1 MFPGAPNLDARHVVE
16 SAAHV
21 MKEACSACTASKQ
34 AEDMAMTMTMDSS
47 NSTMAMDMG
56 ATCKINMLWNWYT
69 IDACFL
75 AESWHITSKGMFAG
89 SCIGVV
95 LMVVMLEFLRRSSK
109 EFDRWLIAQ
118 HIAAYTGGAAA
129 IGAVGAGARA
139 ASATSEGAGSD
150 KAGMGCGAS
159 STPAAAA
166 AVAVAS
172 QPTVPPF
179 RPNVWQ
185 QATRALLHVMQFAL
199 AYIIMLLAMYF
210 NGYIIICIFIGAFIG
225 AFIFHWETINVGSSG
240 EATSAAKEPTVC
252 CG

>member
-1 MFPGAPNLDARHVVE
+1 MFPSIPFLEARHAAAAG
-16 SAAHV
+16 AAHV

-34 AEDMAMTMTMDSS
+34 AETAAMDAAM
-47 NSTMAMDMG
+47 NSTDSAMAMDMG
-56 ATCKINMLWNWYT
+56 AATCKINMLWNWYT

-118 HIAAYTGGAAA
+118 HIAAYAGAGAAA
-129 IGAVGAGARA
+129 IA
-139 ASATSEGAGSD
+139 AAPRNSDSAASD
-150 KAGMGCGAS
+150 KAALACGA
-159 STPAAAA
+159 PAAAA
-166 AVAVAS
+166 IARPA
-172 QPTVPPF
+172 VPPF

-210 NGYIIICIFIGAFIG
+210 NGYIIICIFLGAFIG